1 MARYNL
7 RKYIPSDGLWHP
19 NYMVS
24 VLSLLMIAS
33 MTIAFGPQIPV
44 IIFYEGA
51 ILIGTTQ
58 AMVYPTLTS
67 YLSFVLSK
75 VGRNMLLGLLIACAD
90 LGIALGIALGGVMMG
105 PLSDILRFKGMYI
118 ICGILVLIIMIMSGN
133 KQQNLKT

>member
-90 LGIALGIALGGVMMG
+90 LGIALGGVMMG

>member
-1 MARYNL
+1 MIIYFITAIYISGIFLTIQAIAVVVARYNL

-19 NYMVS
+19 KYMVS

-44 IIFYEGA
+44 IIFYVGA

-90 LGIALGIALGGVMMG
+90 LGIALGGVMIG
-105 PLSDILRFKGMYI
+105 PLSAIY
-118 ICGILVLIIMIMSGN
+118 
-133 KQQNLKT
+133 

>member
-1 MARYNL
+1 MIIYFITAIYISGIFLTIQAIAVVVARYNL

-19 NYMVS
+19 KYMVS

-44 IIFYEGA
+44 IIFYVGA
-51 ILIGTTQ
+51 ILIGITQ

-90 LGIALGIALGGVMMG
+90 LGIALGGVMIG
-105 PLSDILRFKGMYI
+105 PLSAIY
-118 ICGILVLIIMIMSGN
+118 
-133 KQQNLKT
+133 